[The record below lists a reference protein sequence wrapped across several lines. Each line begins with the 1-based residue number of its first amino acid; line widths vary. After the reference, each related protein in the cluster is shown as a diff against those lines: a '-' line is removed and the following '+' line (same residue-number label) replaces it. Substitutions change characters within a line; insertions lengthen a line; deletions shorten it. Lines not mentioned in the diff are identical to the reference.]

1 MNHAYDNF
9 TESWLQ
15 GFYRDKK
22 KGGIQSWA
30 SKAMDTFKYKPH
42 RRQKTIVES
51 PVLRHSLLHTNSPL
65 GHLRLLTPKCVSHDA
80 VTRHGSNKELSR
92 RHLVR
97 ANQQDV
103 EQLVNTGYS
112 REDAKLALK
121 VTRNNHWNSMQFLM
135 HLLDMRRQTS
145 GSFES
150 SAEERTDPS
159 VESSEKSVVSRS
171 GVASKGVPPGPPPRS
186 RYAPKYGPKV
196 RPPVPGP
203 APPRKATMPKY
214 APKSTK
220 ANMCV
225 KVPGFV
231 CPPRPQAALRKDA
244 APLGRRIFWKPLGD
258 NKIEGTVFSELAP
271 QTGLQGVEFDS
282 TQLRQVFAKD
292 PPTVARL
299 NADAL
304 DTGPKAPRLKQRN
317 FPIFPVRRAQNL
329 CIVLASLK
337 VKIPD
342 AVLSLR
348 ALDDVLSME
357 VLQKLEQVVPSE
369 EESKLLDEFLSKR
382 SVDELRPNPEQVLVP
397 LRSSLVPLGKDR
409 IRLLRTIKSVPLLR
423 SELAGHLAILQQ
435 ASREVMDSRKFRQV
449 LSMVLRWGNFVNH
462 GIATKGELRIQG
474 FTLESLLK
482 IVDFRSMKDSQIASL
497 HYLVVTMITT
507 APEQQLDALTS
518 EMPTVARASRI
529 PKEALDNLTS
539 ELSRSTAFL
548 DAFVETAESLGIHKE
563 ATDWGQVREVA
574 SELTKSTATALEDY
588 RRTFTILFNSA
599 KFFGH
604 DAKLEA
610 DFKPEEYFGTLD
622 VFLRR
627 FHSAVGDIKKNV
639 SKFTPLLMTPA
650 ERETLMS
657 VVSPPKGARRPTQLS
672 SKASGGD
679 SVSTSPISNRSAVEP
694 PKRAAVFPLE
704 LSKELPGNP
713 DSATKAHL
721 LISEPRLLSPPES
734 LSQRHLEASSE
745 ATTASTNQHV
755 GNEAT
760 FSPVALGSDTP
771 ESTSGVRDESERPGE
786 FLLPS
791 RPSVASNRQTP
802 TSSIPKSPETP
813 PVVQAA
819 RQPEPGRHRLTRV
832 TQPSPPSPP
841 QGTRVK
847 SSLPSKDPLSARHRG
862 LLPPSS
868 IYNRSPSPTMLTNH
882 LMPLPSV
889 TRSTVSTLKVKADL
903 TDLYT
908 LSTPAP
914 TPLSNHRATV
924 AQQPRPAGPV
934 EALDGDLRGLD
945 PSLLSSRSST
955 RIMRAVDAADV
966 QHQKHRRRLRVPNN
980 NAAIYRDVEN

>member
-1 MNHAYDNF
+1 M
-9 TESWLQ
+9 
-15 GFYRDKK
+15 
-22 KGGIQSWA
+22 QSWA

-42 RRQKTIVES
+42 RRQKTIEES
-51 PVLRHSLLHTNSPL
+51 RGAALAYRNPAVLRHSLLHTNSPL
-65 GHLRLLTPKCVSHDA
+65 GHLRLLSAKCVCHDA
-80 VTRHGSNKELSR
+80 VTLHGSQKELSR

-97 ANQQDV
+97 ANYQDV

-145 GSFES
+145 DSFES
-150 SAEERTDPS
+150 SAEERTD

-214 APKSTK
+214 APKSAK

-231 CPPRPQAALRKDA
+231 CPPRPQPALRKDA

-292 PPTVARL
+292 PPAVARL
-299 NADAL
+299 NVDAL
-304 DTGPKAPRLKQRN
+304 DCNDGPKAPRLKQRN

-342 AVLSLR
+342 AVISIR

-369 EESKLLDEFLSKR
+369 DESKLLDEFLSKR
-382 SVDELRPNPEQVLVP
+382 SVEELRPNPEQVLAP
-397 LRSSLVPLGKDR
+397 LRAGLVPLAKDR
-409 IRLLRTIKSVPLLR
+409 IRLLRTLKGVPTLR
-423 SELAGHLAILQQ
+423 SELAAHMAILQQ

-497 HYLVVTMITT
+497 HYIVVTMMTT
-507 APEQQLDALTS
+507 APELQLDALTS
-518 EMPTVARASRI
+518 EMPTVASASRI

-563 ATDWGQVREVA
+563 ATDWGHVREVA
-574 SELTKSTATALEDY
+574 SELTKSTATALEEY
-588 RRTFTILFNSA
+588 HRTFTILFNSA

-610 DFKPEEYFGTLD
+610 EFKPEEYFGTLD

-657 VVSPPKGARRPTQLS
+657 VMSPPKGAKRLPTQLS

-679 SVSTSPISNRSAVEP
+679 SVSTSPISDRSAVEP
-694 PKRAAVFPLE
+694 TKRAAMFPLE
-704 LSKELPGNP
+704 QSKELPGNP
-713 DSATKAHL
+713 NSATKADL
-721 LISEPRLLSPPES
+721 QISEPTPVSPPAES
-734 LSQRHLEASSE
+734 LSQRHLEASE
-745 ATTASTNQHV
+745 ATTASNQHV
-755 GNEAT
+755 TKEAT
-760 FSPVALGSDTP
+760 FSPAALGSDTLEFSSSVP
-771 ESTSGVRDESERPGE
+771 DESGSPGE
-786 FLLPS
+786 SLLPS
-791 RPSVASNRQTP
+791 RSSVASNRQRP
-802 TSSIPKSPETP
+802 TSSIPKSSETP

-832 TQPSPPSPP
+832 TQPSPPLIPR
-841 QGTRVK
+841 GGRVK
-847 SSLPSKDPLSARHRG
+847 SSLPSKELLSPRHRG

-868 IYNRSPSPTMLTNH
+868 IYDRSPSPTMLTNH

-914 TPLSNHRATV
+914 TPLNHHRATL
-924 AQQPRPAGPV
+924 AQQPRPASPV
-934 EALDGDLRGLD
+934 EALDGDLCGLD

-966 QHQKHRRRLRVPNN
+966 RHQKHRRRLRVPNN